1 MKPGDDMPTMS
12 QRAPVLTEIGDRVR
26 SRPPRQKHD
35 HLDDDD
41 KMLILWGTSHGWTI
55 KKIALTLPASQT
67 TVKNF
72 RAKIFE
78 DPASVFELPV
88 LVTTGPK
95 SHQCRL
101 CGESRGS
108 RIKAMRHVLAHI
120 LPEEIARGMAL
131 DSLRNPL

>member
-1 MKPGDDMPTMS
+1 MLTKS
-12 QRAPVLTEIGDRVR
+12 LRAPVLAEIGDRVKN
-26 SRPPRQKHD
+26 RPPRQKYD

-41 KMLILWGTSHGWTI
+41 KLLILFGTARAWTI
-55 KKIALTLPASQT
+55 KGIALTLPASQT

-72 RAKIFE
+72 RAKIFD

-88 LVTTGPK
+88 LVETGPK
-95 SHQCRL
+95 AHQCRL

-120 LPEEIARGMAL
+120 LPEEIARGVPL
-131 DSLRNPL
+131 DGLHKPL